1 MIAES
6 GRTIIV
12 PLLRP
17 LFPHPHCSEIHQ
29 PAFVT
34 FGRVLFA
41 VLFICTGRQ
50 SCSAYS
56 RPPISSRPNFQFR
69 RRSRPTPRRLR
80 ARPECRTPQ
89 PLAVVVGALEL
100 ITGLMIALNFG
111 ARFFVFVLVFYL
123 GSRLAIST
131 TSGISRHLATPRS

>member
-1 MIAES
+1 M
-6 GRTIIV
+6 
-12 PLLRP
+12 P
-17 LFPHPHCSEIHQ
+17 
-29 PAFVT
+29 
-34 FGRVLFA
+34 
-41 VLFICTGRQ
+41 
-50 SCSAYS
+50 
-56 RPPISSRPNFQFR
+56 
-69 RRSRPTPRRLR
+69 
-80 ARPECRTPQ
+80 TPQ